1 MMMFNNA
8 ERINAE
14 TPCVMELTIE
24 KISSDGSGIAR
35 TNDGVIFVRGALPGE
50 IVEAEVFLRKKDYS
64 IARVVSIKTPNP
76 RRVTPRCRIFSAG
89 GERSCGGCQ
98 LQHAS
103 YELQLEIKKD
113 ILKDAL
119 NRIGG
124 IDLAELSHIDCVASP
139 ERWGY
144 RNKASFPIRKISG
157 RPTAGYYAE
166 NSHYLIPLRTCPVNA
181 EPINRLFETVQRE
194 MPSLNIAA
202 YDERIERDSLSR
214 DASPGSAT
222 KASGLRHLVL
232 RSGMNTGQTLMSF
245 VVAGRLDA
253 QKMKN
258 ITSLGY
264 LLRKELT
271 TLTLNHN
278 SRPGNTIHGDR
289 TEILCGD
296 GMIEERLDAF
306 TLTYDT
312 TSFFQINTKQAVQL
326 YRYVANIVR
335 ESGAGNILELYS
347 GVGSLTC
354 FLHGKNSARQPRL
367 VSVEDW
373 TPAVV
378 LMEDNLER
386 NGITDV
392 DVEPGKAE
400 NVIST
405 IEIERDAAYDM
416 IVLDPP
422 RAGCERA
429 VLDGILK
436 LSPKRVVYVSCNPS
450 TLARD
455 AKVLRV
461 GGYAIKSVKAFDMF
475 PQTLHVETV
484 VLLEKL

>member
-1 MMMFNNA
+1 MFNNT
-8 ERINAE
+8 ERTLSQEPI
-14 TPCVMELTIE
+14 CVMELTIE

-50 IVEAEVFLRKKDYS
+50 VVEAEVFLRKKDYS
-64 IARVVSIKTPNP
+64 VARVANIKTPNP
-76 RRVTPRCRIFSAG
+76 KRVAPRCRIFSAG

-103 YELQLEIKKD
+103 YDLQIEIKKD
-113 ILKDAL
+113 ILKDAMT
-119 NRIGG
+119 RIGG
-124 IDLAELSHIDCVASP
+124 VDLADLPRIECVPSP

-144 RNKASFPIRKISG
+144 RNKASFPIRKING

-166 NSHYLIPLRTCPVNA
+166 NSHYLIPIRTCPVNA

-194 MPSLNIAA
+194 MPSLNIDA
-202 YDERIERDSLSR
+202 YDERIERDN
-214 DASPGSAT
+214 GSS
-222 KASGLRHLVL
+222 KRASGLRHLIL
-232 RSGMNTGQTLMSF
+232 RSGMNTGQTLLSF

-306 TLTYDT
+306 ALVYDT

-326 YRYVANIVR
+326 YRYAAGLAR
-335 ESGAGNILELYS
+335 ENNAGNILELYS

-354 FLHGKNSARQPRL
+354 FLHGKNMPHPHLLA
-367 VSVEDW
+367 VEDW

-378 LMEDNLER
+378 LMEDNLDR
-386 NGITDV
+386 NGITSV
-392 DVEPGKAE
+392 DIEPGKAE
-400 NVIST
+400 NVIQT
-405 IEIERDAAYDM
+405 MELERNTAYDM
-416 IVLDPP
+416 IILDPP
-422 RAGCERA
+422 RAGCEHA

-436 LSPKRVVYVSCNPS
+436 LSPRCVVYVSCNPS

-455 AKVLRV
+455 VKVLIE
-461 GGYAIKSVKAFDMF
+461 GGYNLKSVKAFDMF
-475 PQTLHVETV
+475 PQTLHIETV
-484 VLLEKL
+484 VLLEKA

>member
-1 MMMFNNA
+1 M
-8 ERINAE
+8 
-14 TPCVMELTIE
+14 
-24 KISSDGSGIAR
+24 
-35 TNDGVIFVRGALPGE
+35 
-50 IVEAEVFLRKKDYS
+50 
-64 IARVVSIKTPNP
+64 
-76 RRVTPRCRIFSAG
+76 
-89 GERSCGGCQ
+89 
-98 LQHAS
+98 
-103 YELQLEIKKD
+103 
-113 ILKDAL
+113 KDAL
-119 NRIGG
+119 TRIGG
-124 IDLAELSHIDCVASP
+124 VDSADLPNIECVASP

-166 NSHYLIPLRTCPVNA
+166 NSHYLIPLKTCPVNA
-181 EPINRLFETVQRE
+181 APINRLFEIVQRE
-194 MPSLNIAA
+194 MPNLNIDA
-202 YDERIERDSLSR
+202 YDERTENGPNRNAPLS
-214 DASPGSAT
+214 SGGSAHR
-222 KASGLRHLVL
+222 ASGLRHLIL
-232 RSGMNTGQTLMSF
+232 RNGTNTAQTLLSF

-289 TEILCGD
+289 TEILSGD
-296 GMIEERLDAF
+296 GMIEERLDTF
-306 TLTYDT
+306 TLAYDT

-326 YRYVANIVR
+326 YRYVAGVAR
-335 ESGAGNILELYS
+335 ESGASNILELYS

-354 FLHGKNSARQPRL
+354 FLCGKNARPPRL
-367 VSVEDW
+367 LAVEDW

-386 NGITDV
+386 NGITGV
-392 DVEPGKAE
+392 DIEPGKAE

-405 IEIERDAAYDM
+405 MELERDTDYDM
-416 IVLDPP
+416 VILDPP
-422 RAGCERA
+422 RAGCDGA
-429 VLDGILK
+429 VLNGILK
-436 LSPKRVVYVSCNPS
+436 LAPRRVVYVSCSPS

-455 AKVLRV
+455 VKILRG
-461 GGYAIKSVKAFDMF
+461 GGYGLKSIKAFDMF